1 MDELINTNN
10 TENLK
15 ITIVPLNHDLEIS
28 LIRGFEIDEEEGK
41 SYVRNMCVLV
51 QNELVTSTYAD
62 TVLFFEELS
71 LFEHG
76 NDQNTYFDITE
87 YKNTKN
93 LKLKNHEK
101 DIFIS
106 KSIAKSIYK
115 IYNMS
120 YVGYSLKR
128 LLEFEHRFT
137 IDTLTISLEQNNLL
151 DL

>member
-1 MDELINTNN
+1 MDELVFDNDNYLRATV
-10 TENLK
+10 
-15 ITIVPLNHDLEIS
+15 VPLNHDLGIS
-28 LIRGFEIDEEEGK
+28 LIRGFEIDFDEKK
-41 SYVRNMCVLV
+41 SYIRNMCVLV

-106 KSIAKSIYK
+106 KSIAKSMYK
-115 IYNMS
+115 VYNMS
-120 YVGYSLKR
+120 YMGYSVKR
-128 LLEFEHRFT
+128 LLEFEHKFT
-137 IDTLTISLEQNNLL
+137 IDTLTITLEQNNLL
-151 DL
+151 DI